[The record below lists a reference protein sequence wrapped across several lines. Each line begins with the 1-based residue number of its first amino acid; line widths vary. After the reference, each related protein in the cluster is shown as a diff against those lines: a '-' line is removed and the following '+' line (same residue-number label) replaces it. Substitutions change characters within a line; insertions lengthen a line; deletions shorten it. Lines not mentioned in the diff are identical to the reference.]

1 MALTR
6 KLLKSLGL
14 SEEAVEA
21 VIDAHS
27 ETVNGLQSRIATLE
41 QQVTTIPDITRE
53 RDDLKQKVEASAAG
67 GDKVAEVQA
76 AFDAYKAEVEGEKT
90 RTAKRGALDALL
102 RDKVGVARDEAR
114 QLILDAMKLDD
125 YELDETGAIKDA
137 DAHVQQLGT
146 KYAAFVA
153 KTDQQGTG
161 RITPPTGGNSTMTKD
176 EIMQIRNP
184 AERQAKIA
192 ENITLFRKD

>member
-90 RTAKRGALDALL
+90 RTAKRGALDTLL

-125 YELDETGAIKDA
+125 YELDGTGAIKDA

-153 KTDQQGTG
+153 KTDQQGTA
-161 RITPPTGGNSTMTKD
+161 RVTPPTGGGKGMTREEILAIKD
-176 EIMQIRNP
+176 PTAQ
-184 AERQAKIA
+184 RQAIA
-192 ENITLFRKD
+192 QNLALFDK